1 MIVAEP
7 KFNIWFTYHLGLF
20 KIFLKYGYAPFGI
33 YSPQT
38 WAEWNLVTFL
48 YSSLEFNIFVR
59 YFLDAGHDASV
70 VISNLNS
77 EIQIVLRFV

>member
-7 KFNIWFTYHLGLF
+7 MFNIWFTYHLGLF
-20 KIFLKYGYAPFGI
+20 KIFLKYGYAPK
-33 YSPQT
+33 T

-77 EIQIVLRFV
+77 ELQIVLRFV